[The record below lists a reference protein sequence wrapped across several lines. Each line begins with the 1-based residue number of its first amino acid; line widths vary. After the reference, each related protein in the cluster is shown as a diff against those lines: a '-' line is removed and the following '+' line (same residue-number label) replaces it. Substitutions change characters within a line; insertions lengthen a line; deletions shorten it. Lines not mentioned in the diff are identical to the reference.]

1 MSNILI
7 QFEEISFTDTY
18 PVWVRASDVIAI
30 TTDAFRSTDSTMIHM
45 RNGAA
50 FLVAGDPIRTI
61 RKLELDY
68 N

>member
-1 MSNILI
+1 VDNILT
-7 QFEEISFTDTY
+7 QFEEISCVDTY
-18 PVWVRASDVIAI
+18 PVWVRGCDVIAV
-30 TTDAFRSTDSTMIHM
+30 TTDAYRSTDCTMIHM

-50 FLVAGDPIRTI
+50 FLVAGTPIQTM